1 MIEIVKNHFK
11 RIMLALGYTLAGII
25 IYGYLF
31 NKLFHLWY
39 VTLLVILVLLIAGSV
54 CGYLYVKAEI
64 NEQKKANLVE
74 NN

>member
-1 MIEIVKNHFK
+1 MKDIVKNHFK

-31 NKLFHLWY
+31 NELFHLWY
-39 VTLLVILVLLIAGSV
+39 VTLLVIIVMLIAGTI